1 MSDHAEKGHPVGGYI
16 AVIIIAV
23 LFGYLFKMFNSSDL
37 AGFISG
43 GLFLAWGVLA
53 LALFSRRDHSG
64 AAHH

>member
-1 MSDHAEKGHPVGGYI
+1 MSEHAEKGHPIGGYI

-37 AGFISG
+37 AGYISG

-53 LALFSRRDHSG
+53 LAIFSRRDDTS

>member
-1 MSDHAEKGHPVGGYI
+1 MSDHAEKGHPIGGYI
-16 AVIIIAV
+16 AVIIIAA

-43 GLFLAWGVLA
+43 GLFLVWGVVA
-53 LALFSRRDHSG
+53 LAIFSRGDDTS

>member
-1 MSDHAEKGHPVGGYI
+1 MRDHAEKGHPIGGYI
-16 AVIIIAV
+16 AVIIIAA

>member
-1 MSDHAEKGHPVGGYI
+1 MRDHAEKGHPIGGYI
-16 AVIIIAV
+16 AVIIIAA

-53 LALFSRRDHSG
+53 LALFSRRDHSS